1 MTLIIFISIVG
12 CLLTAFGIREQK
24 KKFSDRQFA
33 KAKVIGYK
41 TPHAVSSRPCMS
53 LLASSIYSAAQI
65 FNPVVEF
72 KNKNGCTHSAP
83 LHITVDKFSIAK
95 SYPEFEIGGELT
107 VSFFGDSPRE
117 CFLENHPLHQT
128 VLRTSMLLWAGIA
141 LLATTV
147 LLTVYYISI

>member
-1 MTLIIFISIVG
+1 MPLIIFIFTAG
-12 CLLTAFGIREQK
+12 CLLVAFGIRELK
-24 KKFSDRQFA
+24 TKFSDRQFA
-33 KAKVIGYK
+33 KAKVIGYRK
-41 TPHAVSSRPCMS
+41 PPIVSAR
-53 LLASSIYSAAQI
+53 LGTSILISAAYSTAQI
-65 FNPVVEF
+65 VNPVVEF

-95 SYPEFEIGGELT
+95 SYPEFEVGGEVM

-117 CFLENHPLHQT
+117 CFLENHPLQQN
-128 VLRTSMLLWAGIA
+128 VLRTSVFLLAGIA